1 MPPTTLKKSAVSVP
15 VLSEDDIPILPE
27 EDVED
32 IVGGDEAAGRFFS
45 DAPVALPSEP
55 VHVVEIIDD
64 APRQEIAARSR
75 AERERRRYLT
85 RYVVSAVALS
95 AVICVAAVVHATGMR
110 VGATAL
116 REASAPSLAPA
127 TLAAAAAAEPP
138 IEPKVAPAPTTD
150 TVATTPVAPPAEPA
164 RVPEVAPA
172 AVEGVVPAAAP
183 APALVG
189 EIAGAKPDSGSGA
202 TDEPSDPHA
211 ALKAKQES
219 QRALDLGKVALSIEA
234 GERSVQLDA
243 SDAEAWL
250 ILGAAYMQHGRG
262 AQARRSFTSCV
273 QLAKRG
279 PRNEC
284 AALLR

>member
-1 MPPTTLKKSAVSVP
+1 MPPTKLKKSAVSVP

-45 DAPVALPSEP
+45 DAPVAVPSEP
-55 VHVVEIIDD
+55 VHVLEIED

-95 AVICVAAVVHATGMR
+95 GVICIAAVVHATGMSVR
-110 VGATAL
+110 PTASQ
-116 REASAPSLAPA
+116 EASTPSLAPA
-127 TLAAAAAAEPP
+127 RLLGAAAAESP
-138 IEPKVAPAPTTD
+138 IEPKVAPAPSTD
-150 TVATTPVAPPAEPA
+150 TVASAPVAPAVEPAEVPA
-164 RVPEVAPA
+164 VAPA
-172 AVEGVVPAAAP
+172 AVEAVVPAAAP
-183 APALVG
+183 AQTLVG
-189 EIAGAKPDSGSGA
+189 EIAGAKPDSGGVA

-234 GERSVQLDA
+234 GERSVRLDA

-250 ILGAAYMQHGRG
+250 ILGAAYMQHGGG